1 MFIPRE
7 GSLRLAVFGTL
18 RIGCEPIAV
27 TVAWN
32 LILGIRRSARSLES
46 FALGRRALLVI
57 ESSRTTAARLI
68 HPDCLALNFTI
79 LAINAYGIFC
89 SMGNRRLP
97 FSPAYGATAFLSSAC
112 PFPGGY
118 SPMWC
123 LNAAK

>member
-18 RIGCEPIAV
+18 RIGCEPIAI

-32 LILGIRRSARSLES
+32 LILGICRSARSLES
-46 FALGRRALLVI
+46 FALGRRAI

-68 HPDCLALNFTI
+68 HPDCVALNFTI

-97 FSPAYGATAFLSSAC
+97 FSPAYGATAFSSAAC
-112 PFPGGY
+112 PFTGGY
-118 SPMWC
+118 SPM
-123 LNAAK
+123 

>member
-46 FALGRRALLVI
+46 FALGTPGAARHRIVSHHGRASD
-57 ESSRTTAARLI
+57 SSR
-68 HPDCLALNFTI
+68 
-79 LAINAYGIFC
+79 
-89 SMGNRRLP
+89 LP
-97 FSPAYGATAFLSSAC
+97 GPELHDPSNQRVWNLLLDGEPQVAFLA
-112 PFPGGY
+112 
-118 SPMWC
+118 
-123 LNAAK
+123 